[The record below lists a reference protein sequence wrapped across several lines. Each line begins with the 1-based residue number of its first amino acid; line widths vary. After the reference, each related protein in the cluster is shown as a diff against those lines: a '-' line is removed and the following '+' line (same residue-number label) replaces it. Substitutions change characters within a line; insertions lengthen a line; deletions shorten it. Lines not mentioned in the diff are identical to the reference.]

1 MKAPD
6 LALIGFVAIIIIIL
20 AFAAV
25 VLWQVWAGTIK
36 LDGLIAELDPARP
49 ADYGKGKPFP
59 LSVPALHLR
68 GRRTVPAAFDRNR
81 SFHPRPRRRA
91 RTDRDQQRHLRRL
104 EGRVEP
110 SEQT

>member
-36 LDGLIAELDPARP
+36 LDGLIAELDPARR
-49 ADYGKGKPFP
+49 GLRQGKPFP